1 MRLLL
6 TSFVFICAISFCNAQ
21 FAGYTVELDT
31 MFLEEGSDLEFFG
44 AYRVYANFTNQNDAL
59 SALYSDVGALGTPP
73 MFIDAPCGCYN
84 PVDGSPVMDATNSSA
99 LWSAFPEYEFDT
111 YWTIGV
117 TSGDAAGQL
126 PNTIG
131 MPAGNEICSGS
142 TETGAVFAIGIPP
155 NALAGEELR
164 VLIAQVTTCGDW
176 SLQTCVQTFV
186 NTDQTNLVLTCPE
199 LLEVIHPYLDGECI
213 NDSDG
218 DGVCDEFEICDGEGI
233 PEGEC
238 DCFGTLPDAI
248 DECGGSCENDIN
260 NNGICDLFDT
270 GCLFSNAC
278 NYDPVALFDDGSCV
292 FYCPGCTDAV
302 ACNYDAYFLQDD
314 GSCVYPGCNESAAC
328 NYDSAAGCYD
338 GSCLYFDECGIC
350 GGAGTLGCTDAIAC
364 NYDIS
369 AECDD
374 GSCLYFDEC
383 GICGGVGTLGCT
395 TLGACNYDNSA
406 ACDDTSCEYTS
417 CAGCQY
423 EFACNYDAEATI
435 ADNASC
441 EFGTCPGCTDF
452 SACNYNPTL
461 TEDDGSCEY
470 CSCIS
475 VTPIIAD
482 FGDGL
487 IIPDDQGQCFLS
499 QINVTS
505 FNSVDVVNDGN
516 IDIENLFINF
526 EHSYMGDLT
535 ITLICPSGQG
545 VLVHQQGG
553 GGTFLG
559 VPVDND
565 ALPDDPGIGFDYW
578 WEPGATNGTWVDN
591 AGGATLPSGVYES
604 VQPFTNLNG
613 CPLNGTWSI
622 EVCDIFPQDNG
633 FIFEW
638 SIEASDLYETSDL
651 YFDESCDCDGDGNVL
666 DECGVCGGDGI
677 PEGDCD
683 CYGNIL
689 DECGVC
695 GGLGIPEGDC
705 DCEGNILDATG
716 ICGGDCEYDFNSNGV
731 CDDQEVYGCTYPDS
745 PSYDASATADD
756 GSCVFYIIDN
766 FCPADLDFNGSVGS
780 PDLLLFLSAYGD
792 ICG

>member
-1 MRLLL
+1 
-6 TSFVFICAISFCNAQ
+6 
-21 FAGYTVELDT
+21 
-31 MFLEEGSDLEFFG
+31 
-44 AYRVYANFTNQNDAL
+44 
-59 SALYSDVGALGTPP
+59 
-73 MFIDAPCGCYN
+73 
-84 PVDGSPVMDATNSSA
+84 
-99 LWSAFPEYEFDT
+99 
-111 YWTIGV
+111 
-117 TSGDAAGQL
+117 
-126 PNTIG
+126 
-131 MPAGNEICSGS
+131 
-142 TETGAVFAIGIPP
+142 
-155 NALAGEELR
+155 
-164 VLIAQVTTCGDW
+164 
-176 SLQTCVQTFV
+176 
-186 NTDQTNLVLTCPE
+186 
-199 LLEVIHPYLDGECI
+199 
-213 NDSDG
+213 
-218 DGVCDEFEICDGEGI
+218 
-233 PEGEC
+233 
-238 DCFGTLPDAI
+238 
-248 DECGGSCENDIN
+248 
-260 NNGICDLFDT
+260 
-270 GCLFSNAC
+270 
-278 NYDPVALFDDGSCV
+278 
-292 FYCPGCTDAV
+292 
-302 ACNYDAYFLQDD
+302 
-314 GSCVYPGCNESAAC
+314 
-328 NYDSAAGCYD
+328 
-338 GSCLYFDECGIC
+338 
-350 GGAGTLGCTDAIAC
+350 
-364 NYDIS
+364 
-369 AECDD
+369 
-374 GSCLYFDEC
+374 
-383 GICGGVGTLGCT
+383 
-395 TLGACNYDNSA
+395 
-406 ACDDTSCEYTS
+406 
-417 CAGCQY
+417 
-423 EFACNYDAEATI
+423 
-435 ADNASC
+435 
-441 EFGTCPGCTDF
+441 
-452 SACNYNPTL
+452 
-461 TEDDGSCEY
+461 
-470 CSCIS
+470 

-553 GGTFLG
+553 VGTFLG

-622 EVCDIFPQDNG
+622 EVCDLWASDNG

-683 CYGNIL
+683 CDGNVL

-695 GGLGIPEGDC
+695 GGSGIADGAC

-780 PDLLLFLSAYGD
+780 PDLLLFLSAYGN